1 MGMYDDGPRVVI
13 WEMTR
18 ACALACKH
26 CRAEAIPRRDTRE
39 LTTDE
44 AFKLVDDVAAQGR
57 CIFILTGGDPFMR
70 PDLFEISA
78 YAASRDLSVAV
89 SPSGTGRVTKATL
102 ERLAA
107 SGCKSISLSID
118 GPDAQV
124 HDAFRGVKGTFDRTV
139 GAAALARDAGIS
151 LQVNTTIARHN
162 HTRIK
167 EMAALVEKMDAAVW
181 TAFFL
186 VPTGRAHRDDCLDAA
201 GFEVAFADLFEV
213 WKTSPFMVKTTEA
226 PHFRR
231 YVAQHLPDVP
241 LEERPKNHEYYSVP
255 AIGDG
260 KGFVFIS
267 HTGDVCPSGFLEI
280 ACGNVRQDNVLEIYR
295 KDPTFQR
302 LRDVSRTNGKCGFCD
317 YGELCGGSRAR
328 AYGFSGD
335 PFGPE
340 PSCAYLSPAF
350 LESLKKTKRAE
361 GATA

>member
-26 CRAEAIPRRDTRE
+26 CRAEAIPRRDSRE
-39 LTTDE
+39 LTTHE
-44 AFKLVDDVAAQGR
+44 AYKLVDDVAAA
-57 CIFILTGGDPFMR
+57 TGAASSFLRAATRSCAPISSR
-70 PDLFEISA
+70 SSA

-107 SGCKSISLSID
+107 SGCKRMSLSID

-139 GAAALARDAGIS
+139 GAAALRARRRASS
-151 LQVNTTIARHN
+151 LQINTTIARHN

-201 GFEVAFADLFEV
+201 GFEEAFADLFEV

-231 YVAQHLPDVP
+231 YVAQHLADVP
-241 LEERPKNHEYYSVP
+241 LEERPRERRVLLASRRSATAKASSSSRTP
-255 AIGDG
+255 ATSAPA
-260 KGFVFIS
+260 VFS
-267 HTGDVCPSGFLEI
+267 KSRAATYARTTL
-280 ACGNVRQDNVLEIYR
+280 LEIYR
-295 KDPTFQR
+295 NDPTFQR
-302 LRDVSRTNGKCGFCD
+302 LRDVSTDQRQMRLLRLPRALRRIARTRVR
-317 YGELCGGSRAR
+317 L
-328 AYGFSGD
+328 
-335 PFGPE
+335 
-340 PSCAYLSPAF
+340 
-350 LESLKKTKRAE
+350 
-361 GATA
+361 